1 MNGVGKE
8 DPSGQEGDEGADSAE
23 PAGGG
28 GHEKTKSLPCR
39 MPERRRNSREPLRCH
54 EGS

>member
-1 MNGVGKE
+1 MNGEGKE
-8 DPSGQEGDEGADSAE
+8 DPSGQEGDEGADRAE

-28 GHEKTKSLPCR
+28 GLEKRKSLPCR
-39 MPERRRNSREPLRCH
+39 MPERRRNSREPLKCR